1 MSFQKVA
8 LVLDNGSD
16 TMKAGFAKEEAPD
29 VMFPT
34 VIGQTAVAKQME
46 ILDRPAPF
54 IGKEA
59 KTRRDSLELTHP
71 ITNSIITDFEG
82 MEEIWRFTFS
92 NELKANPEEHAVLL
106 TEAPFNP
113 KVNREKTTQIMFE
126 TFHTP
131 AMFLAVAPVLALYA
145 SGRKNGTIIECGYG
159 GSHAVP
165 IYDGFAITKSIC
177 RLDIAGERLTDY
189 LKTCLVERDNSVA
202 SVEGDLVRDIKEK
215 LCYVALDF
223 EQEISNAESNSSL
236 QKTYELPDGRV
247 ITIGNERF
255 RCPEAMFQPS
265 FLGVESAG
273 IHETTYNSIMKCDE
287 DTRKELCANI
297 VLTGGSTMFQGITER
312 IQKEITS
319 LAPAEKVKIIAPPI
333 DRKLSAWIGG
343 SILAS
348 LDTFQSLWITKG
360 EYEEAGPAIVE
371 RKCV

>member
-1 MSFQKVA
+1 
-8 LVLDNGSD
+8 
-16 TMKAGFAKEEAPD
+16 
-29 VMFPT
+29 
-34 VIGQTAVAKQME
+34 
-46 ILDRPAPF
+46 
-54 IGKEA
+54 
-59 KTRRDSLELTHP
+59 
-71 ITNSIITDFEG
+71 
-82 MEEIWRFTFS
+82 
-92 NELKANPEEHAVLL
+92 
-106 TEAPFNP
+106 
-113 KVNREKTTQIMFE
+113 MFE

-131 AMFLAVAPVLALYA
+131 AMFLALAPVLALYA
-145 SGRKNGTIIECGYG
+145 SGRKNGTVIECGYG
-159 GSHAVP
+159 VSHGVP

-189 LKTCLVERDNSVA
+189 LKTSLVERDNSVA

-297 VLTGGSTMFQGITER
+297 VLTGGSTMFQGIAER
-312 IQKEITS
+312 IRKEITS